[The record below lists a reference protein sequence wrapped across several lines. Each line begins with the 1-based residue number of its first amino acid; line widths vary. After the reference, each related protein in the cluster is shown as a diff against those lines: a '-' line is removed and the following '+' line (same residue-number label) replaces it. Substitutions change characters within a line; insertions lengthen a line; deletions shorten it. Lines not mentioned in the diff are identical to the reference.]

1 MITEIKKRG
10 KKMKTYLINELN
22 GYAWECGIRNT
33 ISRIN
38 IAGVKHGICYTFK
51 DDSALVESLA
61 SSLKLKFDENG
72 NII

>member
-1 MITEIKKRG
+1 
-10 KKMKTYLINELN
+10 MKTYLINELN

-38 IAGVKHGICYTFK
+38 IAGAKHGICYTFK

-61 SSLKLKFDENG
+61 SSLELKFDENG
-72 NII
+72 NIL